1 MRIPILPL
9 SVLLLALWAGCGREE
24 RFQLPPDLGRG
35 LPPADSLRTILNWL
49 SQQKSYAAETLH
61 FHYMYEYIRTLAR
74 QKPDTLPALVQA
86 LRSWAQKSQYP
97 LGEGVAALGEAVRW
111 RSQGQYD
118 SALSRAQVALRIF
131 QEKKRSDYEGKTYN
145 LIGFIH
151 YAQGQYA
158 EALEASQK
166 ALSIHERI
174 GDQQGIATSYNNIG
188 LIHAAQGRYA
198 EALESY
204 QKALTIRERI
214 GDQQGI
220 AACYGNI
227 GNIHYAQGR
236 YAEALESYQK
246 ALAIHERIG
255 DQKGIASSYNNIGN
269 IHRAQG
275 RYAEALEA
283 LQKALTIFERIGD
296 QQGVASSY
304 NNIGNIH
311 RAQGRYAEALEAL
324 QKALTIRE
332 RIGDLQGIATS
343 YNDIGK
349 IHYAQG
355 RYAETLEAY
364 QKALTV
370 RERIGDL
377 QGIATSYNN
386 IGNIHYAQGRYAE
399 ALEAY
404 QKALTIRERI
414 GNQQGIASCYHNIG
428 NTHAAQGRYTEALEA
443 LQKAL
448 TIYERINDQ
457 RGVTTSYT
465 DLGTLYQAQGLY
477 AIARSYFQKALPI
490 AQALQLQDE
499 LDDIYL
505 NLAQTDSA
513 LAASGLTHL
522 WKSAYLH
529 HRLYAAYK
537 DSVLNEASIR
547 KQAQLE
553 SQYEYDKKISLLKAQ
568 QEKERALAQ
577 AQLQR
582 QKTERNALLTILAVV
597 LLALSTMTYYQILLR
612 RKNRLIQQQAQELQ
626 QKNAELQS
634 INQALTESN
643 KIIQAQ
649 AEELI
654 AKNAELTTLNT
665 ELNATNKALSESYL
679 TIQQQAQ
686 ELAQKNEE
694 ILDSIR
700 YAKRIQQ
707 AILPSEER
715 RHRLLPDSFL
725 IYQPRDIVAGDF
737 YWLEET
743 DHYIF
748 LAVADATG
756 HGVPGA
762 FVSLVCASALN
773 RTVRQE
779 GLDSP
784 AAILTRAKT
793 IITQVLTQEGTHLR
807 DGMDIALIRLE
818 KNAPTRLTYAGANR
832 PLWIISSQ
840 KELIELPPTRQPIGF
855 TDTEKPFEEHEI
867 DLSSRLPAML
877 YAFTDGFIDQVGGPK
892 GRKLM
897 SKGLREILLEISH
910 KPCPEQEDHLQRFFT
925 AWKGEWPQLD
935 DVTLIGVRLG

>member
-1 MRIPILPL
+1 MGASAPKKGQNKLSPTDSPEGCLPLDMRMPILPL
-9 SVLLLALWAGCGREE
+9 SVLLLALWAGCGREK

-35 LPPADSLRTILNWL
+35 LPPADSLRAVLDWL
-49 SQQKSYAAETLH
+49 SKQKAYEAETLR
-61 FHYMYEYIRTLAR
+61 FHYMYEYIWTLAR

-86 LRSWAQKSQYP
+86 LRSWAQKSRYL
-97 LGEGVAALGEAVRW
+97 LGEGMAALGEALRW

-118 SALSRAQVALRIF
+118 SALSRAQTALKIF
-131 QEKKRSDYEGKTYN
+131 QEKERLDYEGKTYL
-145 LIGFIH
+145 LIGSIH
-151 YAQGQYA
+151 HAQGRYA

-166 ALSIHERI
+166 ALTIFERI
-174 GDQQGIATSYNNIG
+174 GDQQGIASSYNNIG
-188 LIHAAQGRYA
+188 AIHKAQGRYA

-204 QKALTIRERI
+204 QKALTIRDRT

-220 AACYGNI
+220 ASSYNNI
-227 GNIHYAQGR
+227 GAIHYAQGR
-236 YAEALESYQK
+236 YAEALETFQK
-246 ALAIHERIG
+246 ALTILERIG
-255 DQKGIASSYNNIGN
+255 DQQGIASSYNNIGA
-269 IHRAQG
+269 IH
-275 RYAEALEA
+275 
-283 LQKALTIFERIGD
+283 K
-296 QQGVASSY
+296 
-304 NNIGNIH
+304 
-311 RAQGRYAEALEAL
+311 
-324 QKALTIRE
+324 
-332 RIGDLQGIATS
+332 
-343 YNDIGK
+343 
-349 IHYAQG
+349 
-355 RYAETLEAY
+355 
-364 QKALTV
+364 
-370 RERIGDL
+370 
-377 QGIATSYNN
+377 
-386 IGNIHYAQGRYAE
+386 AQGRYAE

-414 GNQQGIASCYHNIG
+414 GDQQGIASSYNNIGIIHYAQGRYAEALEAFQKALTIQERIGNQQGIATSYNNIG
-428 NTHAAQGRYTEALEA
+428 VIHKAQGRYAEALEA
-443 LQKAL
+443 YQKAL
-448 TIYERINDQ
+448 AISERINDQ
-457 RGVTTSYT
+457 QGVALSY
-465 DLGTLYQAQGLY
+465 DNIGALYQAQGLY
-477 AIARSYFQKALPI
+477 TIARSYFQKALNI
-490 AQALQLQDE
+490 AQSLGLKDL
-499 LDDIYL
+499 LDNIYL

-529 HRLYAAYK
+529 HRLYTAYK

-568 QEKERALAQ
+568 QEKERALAH

-597 LLALSTMTYYQILLR
+597 LLALSTMAYYQILLR
-612 RKNRLIQQQAQELQ
+612 RKNRLIQQQAHQLEL
-626 QKNAELQS
+626 KNAELQS

-649 AEELI
+649 AAELI
-654 AKNAELTTLNT
+654 AKNAELTTLNA
-665 ELNATNKALSESYL
+665 ELNATNKALSDSYL
-679 TIQQQAQ
+679 TIQQQAK

-694 ILDSIR
+694 ILDSIH

-743 DHYIF
+743 DQYIF

-773 RTVRQE
+773 QALQQE
-779 GLDSP
+779 GLNSP

-793 IITQVLTQEGTHLR
+793 IVTQVLTQEGTHLR

-818 KNAPTRLTYAGANR
+818 KNTPARLTYAGANR

-840 KELIELPPTRQPIGF
+840 KELMEIPPTRQPIGF

-897 SKGLREILLEISH
+897 TKGLREILLEISH

>member
-1 MRIPILPL
+1 MPILPL
-9 SVLLLALWAGCGREE
+9 SVLLLALWAGCEREK

-35 LPPADSLRTILNWL
+35 LPPADSIRAVLDWL
-49 SQQKSYAAETLH
+49 SKQKAYEAETLR

-74 QKPDTLPALVQA
+74 QKPDTLPALVQE
-86 LRSWAQKSQYP
+86 LRSWAQKSQYL

-111 RSQGQYD
+111 QIQGEYD
-118 SALSRAQVALRIF
+118 SALSRAQTALRIF
-131 QEKKRSDYEGKTYN
+131 QEKERSGYEGKTYH
-145 LIGFIH
+145 LIGLIH
-151 YAQGQYA
+151 YAQERYA
-158 EALEASQK
+158 EALEAYQK
-166 ALSIHERI
+166 ALALFERI
-174 GDQQGIATSYNNIG
+174 GDQQGIANCYNNIG
-188 LIHAAQGRYA
+188 LIHADQGRHAEALEAFQKALAIRERIGDQQGIALCYNNIGVINVAQGRYAEALEAYQKALALYEHTGDSRGMAACYNSIGNIHAEQGRYA

-204 QKALTIRERI
+204 QKVLTILERI
-214 GDQQGI
+214 GNQEVT
-220 AACYGNI
+220 ATLYNNI
-227 GNIHYAQGR
+227 GTIYEGQRR
-236 YAEALESYQK
+236 YTEALEAYQK
-246 ALAIHERIG
+246 ALAIHERI
-255 DQKGIASSYNNIGN
+255 DNSWGIATCHNNIGN

-283 LQKALTIFERIGD
+283 YQKALALYEHLGSPQRIATCYQNISTIYID
-296 QQGVASSY
+296 QKQHAK
-304 NNIGNIH
+304 
-311 RAQGRYAEALEAL
+311 ALKAL
-324 QKALTIRE
+324 QKALAIQK
-332 RIGDLQGIATS
+332 RI
-343 YNDIGK
+343 ND
-349 IHYAQG
+349 
-355 RYAETLEAY
+355 
-364 QKALTV
+364 
-370 RERIGDL
+370 
-377 QGIATSYNN
+377 
-386 IGNIHYAQGRYAE
+386 
-399 ALEAY
+399 
-404 QKALTIRERI
+404 
-414 GNQQGIASCYHNIG
+414 QQGIALSYTNIG
-428 NTHAAQGRYTEALEA
+428 A
-443 LQKAL
+443 
-448 TIYERINDQ
+448 
-457 RGVTTSYT
+457 
-465 DLGTLYQAQGLY
+465 LYQAQGLY
-477 AIARSYFQKALPI
+477 TIARPYFQKALAL
-490 AQALQLQDE
+490 AQPLHLHDH

-505 NLAQTDSA
+505 NLARTDSA

-529 HRLYAAYK
+529 HRLHTAYK
-537 DSVLNEASIR
+537 DSVRNEESIR

-553 SQYEYDKKISLLKAQ
+553 SQYEYEKKIALLKAQ

-582 QKTERNALLTILAVV
+582 QKTERNALLTILAAV

-612 RKNRLIQQQAQELQ
+612 RKNRLIQKQAHQLQ

-649 AEELI
+649 AEEL
-654 AKNAELTTLNT
+654 ASKNAELTTLNA
-665 ELNATNKALSESYL
+665 ELNATNKALSQSYL
-679 TIQQQAQ
+679 TIQHQAQ
-686 ELAQKNEE
+686 ELARKNEE
-694 ILDSIR
+694 ILDSIH

-707 AILPSEER
+707 AILPSHEKWL
-715 RHRLLPDSFL
+715 RLLPNSFL

-773 RTVRQE
+773 QALRQE

-793 IITQVLTQEGTHLR
+793 IVTQVLTQEGTHLR

-818 KNAPTRLTYAGANR
+818 KNTPARLTYAGANR
-832 PLWIISSQ
+832 PLWIISHQ

-855 TDTEKPFEEHEI
+855 TDTEKPFEQHQI

-897 SKGLREILLEISH
+897 TKGLREILLQISH
-910 KPCPEQEDHLQRFFT
+910 RPCPEQEEHLQRFFT

>member
-1 MRIPILPL
+1 MPILPL

-35 LPPADSLRTILNWL
+35 LPPADSIRTILNWL
-49 SQQKSYAAETLH
+49 SQQKSYEAETLR
-61 FHYMYEYIRTLAR
+61 FHYMYEYIWTLAR
-74 QKPDTLPALVQA
+74 QKPNTLPALTQE
-86 LRSWAQKSQYP
+86 LRSWAQKSQYL

-111 RSQGQYD
+111 WRQGQYD
-118 SALSRAQVALRIF
+118 SALSQAQTALRIF
-131 QEKKRSDYEGKTYN
+131 QEKKRSDYEGKTYH
-145 LIGFIH
+145 LIGVIH
-151 YAQGQYA
+151 RAQGQYA
-158 EALEASQK
+158 KALEAF
-166 ALSIHERI
+166 
-174 GDQQGIATSYNNIG
+174 
-188 LIHAAQGRYA
+188 
-198 EALESY
+198 

-214 GDQQGI
+214 GDQKGI
-220 AACYGNI
+220 ADCYNAI
-227 GNIHYAQGR
+227 GVIHDDQGR
-236 YAEALESYQK
+236 YAEALESYRKALAIYERIGDQQGIATCYNNIGVIHHNQGRYAEALEAYQK

-255 DQKGIASSYNNIGN
+255 NQEGIASCHHNIGI
-269 IHRAQG
+269 IH
-275 RYAEALEA
+275 
-283 LQKALTIFERIGD
+283 D
-296 QQGVASSY
+296 
-304 NNIGNIH
+304 
-311 RAQGRYAEALEAL
+311 
-324 QKALTIRE
+324 
-332 RIGDLQGIATS
+332 D
-343 YNDIGK
+343 
-349 IHYAQG
+349 
-355 RYAETLEAY
+355 
-364 QKALTV
+364 
-370 RERIGDL
+370 
-377 QGIATSYNN
+377 
-386 IGNIHYAQGRYAE
+386 QGRYAE

-414 GNQQGIASCYHNIG
+414 GDLWGIASCHHNIG
-428 NTHAAQGRYTEALEA
+428 VIHHNQGRYAEALEA
-443 LQKAL
+443 YQKALAIHERIGNQEGIASCHHNIGIIHDDQGRYAEALEAYQKAL
-448 TIYERINDQ
+448 TIHERINDQ
-457 RGVTTSYT
+457 QGIALSYT
-465 DLGTLYQAQGLY
+465 NIGTLYHDQGLY
-477 AIARSYFQKALPI
+477 TIARSYFQKALPI
-490 AQALQLQDE
+490 AQALGLHDL

-537 DSVLNEASIR
+537 DSVRNEASIR

-597 LLALSTMTYYQILLR
+597 FLALSTMAYFQILLR
-612 RKNRLIQQQAQELQ
+612 RKNRLIQEQAQELQ

-634 INQALTESN
+634 SNQALTESN

-654 AKNAELTTLNT
+654 TKNAELTSLNT
-665 ELNATNKALSESYL
+665 ELEATNKALSQSYL
-679 TIQQQAQ
+679 TIQKQAK
-686 ELAQKNEE
+686 ELARKNEE
-694 ILDSIR
+694 ILDSIH

-707 AILPSEER
+707 AILPSHEKWL
-715 RHRLLPDSFL
+715 RLLPNSFL
-725 IYQPRDIVAGDF
+725 FYQPRDIVAGDF

-743 DHYIF
+743 NHYIF

-756 HGVPGA
+756 HGVLGA

-773 RTVRQE
+773 QALQQE
-779 GLDSP
+779 GLNAP

-793 IITQVLTQEGTHLR
+793 IVTQVLTQEGTHLR

-818 KNAPTRLTYAGANR
+818 KNAPARLTYAGANR
-832 PLWIISSQ
+832 PLWLISHQ
-840 KELIELPPTRQPIGF
+840 KELIEIPPTRQPIGF

-897 SKGLREILLEISH
+897 SKGLRETLLEISH

>member
-1 MRIPILPL
+1 MGASAPKKGQNYKLSPTDSPEGCLPLDMRMPILPL
-9 SVLLLALWAGCGREE
+9 SVLLLALWAGCEREK

-35 LPPADSLRTILNWL
+35 LPPTDSLRAVLDWL
-49 SQQKSYAAETLH
+49 SKQKAYEAETLR

-74 QKPDTLPALVQA
+74 QKPDTLPALVQE

-97 LGEGVAALGEAVRW
+97 LREGVAALGEAVRW
-111 RSQGQYD
+111 QRQRQYD
-118 SALSRAQVALRIF
+118 SALSRSQTALRIF
-131 QEKKRSDYEGKTYN
+131 QEKQRSDYEGKTYN
-145 LIGFIH
+145 LIGLIYH
-151 YAQGQYA
+151 DQGQYA
-158 EALEASQK
+158 KALEA
-166 ALSIHERI
+166 
-174 GDQQGIATSYNNIG
+174 Y
-188 LIHAAQGRYA
+188 
-198 EALESY
+198 
-204 QKALTIRERI
+204 
-214 GDQQGI
+214 
-220 AACYGNI
+220 
-227 GNIHYAQGR
+227 
-236 YAEALESYQK
+236 
-246 ALAIHERIG
+246 
-255 DQKGIASSYNNIGN
+255 
-269 IHRAQG
+269 
-275 RYAEALEA
+275 
-283 LQKALTIFERIGD
+283 QKALTIFERIGNQEGMANSYND
-296 QQGVASSY
+296 IGRIHYAQGRYVEALEAFQKALTIYERIGNQQGIAGCY
-304 NNIGNIH
+304 NNIGTIH
-311 RAQGRYAEALEAL
+311 LTQGRYAEALEAY
-324 QKALTIRE
+324 QKALVIKE
-332 RIGDLQGIATS
+332 RIGDQRGIAS
-343 YNDIGK
+343 
-349 IHYAQG
+349 
-355 RYAETLEAY
+355 
-364 QKALTV
+364 
-370 RERIGDL
+370 
-377 QGIATSYNN
+377 SYNN
-386 IGNIHYAQGRYAE
+386 IGIIHAKQGRYAE

-404 QKALTIRERI
+404 QKALTIYERI
-414 GNQQGIASCYHNIG
+414 NNPWGIAACYNNIG
-428 NTHAAQGRYTEALEA
+428 LIYANQGRYTEALEA
-443 LQKAL
+443 YQKAL
-448 TIYERINDQ
+448 TIYESIGSQEGVASSYNNIGNIHTKQGRYAEALEAYQKALAIQERIGNRQ
-457 RGVTTSYT
+457 GIVNCYGNIGNIHR
-465 DLGTLYQAQGLY
+465 AQGQY
-477 AIARSYFQKALPI
+477 AEALKAYQKALPI

-582 QKTERNALLTILAVV
+582 QKTERNALLTILGVV

-612 RKNRLIQQQAQELQ
+612 RKNRLIQEQAHQLEL
-626 QKNAELQS
+626 KNSELQS
-634 INQALTESN
+634 INQALTQSN

-665 ELNATNKALSESYL
+665 ELNATNKALSDSYL
-679 TIQQQAQ
+679 TIQQQAK
-686 ELAQKNEE
+686 ELARKNEE
-694 ILDSIR
+694 ILDNIH

-707 AILPSEER
+707 AILPSHEKWL
-715 RHRLLPDSFL
+715 RLLPNSFL
-725 IYQPRDIVAGDF
+725 FYQPKDIVAGDF

-743 DHYIF
+743 DQYIF

-773 RTVRQE
+773 QALQHE
-779 GLDSP
+779 GLNSP
-784 AAILTRAKT
+784 AAILIRAKT
-793 IITQVLTQEGTHLR
+793 IVTQILTQEGTHLR

-818 KNAPTRLTYAGANR
+818 KNTPARLTYAGANR

-840 KELIELPPTRQPIGF
+840 KELIEIPPTRQPIGF
-855 TDTEKPFEEHEI
+855 TDTEQPFEEHEI

-877 YAFTDGFIDQVGGPK
+877 YAFTDGFIDQIGGPK

-910 KPCPEQEDHLQRFFT
+910 RPCPEQEEHLQRFFT

>member
-1 MRIPILPL
+1 MPILPL
-9 SVLLLALWAGCGREE
+9 SVLLLALWAGCGREK

-35 LPPADSLRTILNWL
+35 LPPADSIRAILDWL
-49 SQQKSYAAETLH
+49 SKQKAYEAETLR
-61 FHYMYEYIRTLAR
+61 FHYMYEYSRTLAR

-97 LGEGVAALGEAVRW
+97 LGEGVAALGEAVGW

-131 QEKKRSDYEGKTYN
+131 QEKERSDYEGKTYH
-145 LIGFIH
+145 LIGSIH
-151 YAQGQYA
+151 QDQGLYA
-158 EALEASQK
+158 EALEAYQK
-166 ALSIHERI
+166 ALAIHERI
-174 GDQQGIATSYNNIG
+174 GNQQRIANCHNNIG
-188 LIHAAQGRYA
+188 NIHTNQGRYA

-204 QKALTIRERI
+204 RKALAIYERI

-220 AACYGNI
+220 ADCYNNI
-227 GNIHYAQGR
+227 GVIHHNQGR

-255 DQKGIASSYNNIGN
+255 NQQGIAACHHNIGT
-269 IHRAQG
+269 IHANQG

-283 LQKALTIFERIGD
+283 LQKALTIYERIGD
-296 QQGVASSY
+296 QQGIANCH

-311 RAQGRYAEALEAL
+311 ENQGRYAEALESHQKALAIYERIGNQEGIATCHHNIGNIHYAQGRCAEALEAYQKALAIHERIGNQQGIANCHNNIGAIHADQGRYAEALEA
-324 QKALTIRE
+324 
-332 RIGDLQGIATS
+332 
-343 YNDIGK
+343 
-349 IHYAQG
+349 
-355 RYAETLEAY
+355 Y
-364 QKALTV
+364 QKALAIH
-370 RERIGDL
+370 ERIGN
-377 QGIATSYNN
+377 QEGIATCHHN
-386 IGNIHYAQGRYAE
+386 IGIIHKAQGRYAE

-404 QKALTIRERI
+404 QKALAI
-414 GNQQGIASCYHNIG
+414 H
-428 NTHAAQGRYTEALEA
+428 
-443 LQKAL
+443 
-448 TIYERINDQ
+448 ERINDQ
-457 RGVTTSYT
+457 QGIALSYT
-465 DLGTLYQAQGLY
+465 NIGTLYQAQGLY
-477 AIARSYFQKALPI
+477 TIARPYFQKALNI
-490 AQALQLQDE
+490 AQSLGLQDL

-505 NLAQTDSA
+505 HLAQTDSA

-537 DSVLNEASIR
+537 DSVRNEESIR

-568 QEKERALAQ
+568 QEKERALAH

-582 QKTERNALLTILAVV
+582 QRTERNALLTILAVV
-597 LLALSTMTYYQILLR
+597 LLALSTMAYFQILLR
-612 RKNRLIQQQAQELQ
+612 RKNRLIREQAQELEL
-626 QKNAELQS
+626 KNAELQS
-634 INQALTESN
+634 INQTLAESN

-649 AEELI
+649 AEELST
-654 AKNAELTTLNT
+654 KNAELTTLNA

-679 TIQQQAQ
+679 TIQHQAQ

-694 ILDSIR
+694 ILDSIH

-773 RTVRQE
+773 RTLRQE
-779 GLDSP
+779 GLTSP

-793 IITQVLTQEGTHLR
+793 IVTQALTQEGTHLR

-818 KNAPTRLTYAGANR
+818 KNTPARLTYAGANR
-832 PLWIISSQ
+832 PLWIISHQ
-840 KELIELPPTRQPIGF
+840 KELIEIPPTRQPIGF
-855 TDTEKPFEEHEI
+855 TDTEKPFEEHQI

-897 SKGLREILLEISH
+897 SKGLREILLQISH
-910 KPCPEQEDHLQRFFT
+910 KPCPEQEGHLQRFFT
-925 AWKGEWPQLD
+925 EWKGEWPQLD
-935 DVTLIGVRLG
+935 DVTLIGVRLE